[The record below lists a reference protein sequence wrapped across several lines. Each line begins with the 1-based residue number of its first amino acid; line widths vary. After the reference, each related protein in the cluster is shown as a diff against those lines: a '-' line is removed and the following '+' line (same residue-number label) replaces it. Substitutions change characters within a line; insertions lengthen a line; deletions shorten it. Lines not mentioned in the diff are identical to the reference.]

1 MLERL
6 LQYQTTSFED
16 KKLTCTKG
24 NKADFYKMAS
34 MTVGILGKNGPSEKI
49 TFDKHDDDCYDH
61 IDAEL

>member
-1 MLERL
+1 
-6 LQYQTTSFED
+6 
-16 KKLTCTKG
+16 
-24 NKADFYKMAS
+24 MAS